1 MAIKKIRMSALILLS
16 ALLLSACNPQFN
28 WREIHSN
35 DAPFSVLMPGKA
47 DSFSQ
52 DIQLAGV
59 PVKMTMTAT
68 DVGGLNFAVG
78 SVKLTDAGKTTEVL
92 AAMQNGMIKNI
103 QGSIT
108 KPVTATN
115 TVMEVHGKAGSSD
128 VVMAAR
134 FLNHGNWVY
143 QIIILGPENKMTPD
157 TVETFMSSFVAN

>member
-1 MAIKKIRMSALILLS
+1 MAIKKLRMSALILLS

-59 PVKMTMTAT
+59 TVKMTMTAT

-78 SVKLTDAGKTTEVL
+78 SLKLADVSKTTEVL

-103 QGSIT
+103 QGRII
-108 KPVTATN
+108 KPVSATN
-115 TVMEVHGKAGSSD
+115 AVLEVQGKAGGSD

-134 FLNHGNWVY
+134 FLNRGNWVY
-143 QIIILGPENKMTPD
+143 QVIVLGPQNKMTPEII
-157 TVETFMSSFVAN
+157 ETFMSSFVAN

>member
-1 MAIKKIRMSALILLS
+1 MAIKKIPMFALIFLS
-16 ALLLSACNPQFN
+16 ILLLSACNPTFN

-78 SVKLTDAGKTTEVL
+78 SVKLADASKTDEVL
-92 AAMQNGMIKNI
+92 GAMQNGMIKNI
-103 QGSIT
+103 QGNIT

-115 TVMEVHGKAGSSD
+115 TVLEVQGKVGGSD

-134 FLNHGNWVY
+134 FLNHGSWVY
-143 QIIILGPENKMTPD
+143 QVIVLGPQNKMSPD
-157 TVETFMSSFVAN
+157 VIETFMSSFVAN